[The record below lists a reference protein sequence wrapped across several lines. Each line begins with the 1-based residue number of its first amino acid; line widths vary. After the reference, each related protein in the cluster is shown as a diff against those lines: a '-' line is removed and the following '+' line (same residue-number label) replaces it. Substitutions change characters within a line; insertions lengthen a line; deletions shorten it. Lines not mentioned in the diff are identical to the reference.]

1 VVLVTPVVAAEVLAQ
16 YEGRVVVVQAV
27 DGLEELGQV
36 VAVEVG
42 FEVLRVP
49 EELVLLVQ
57 PVVPLVVKF
66 LVLQRSLLVSERSPS
81 LLEELSVV

>member
-27 DGLEELGQV
+27 HGLEELGQV
-36 VAVEVG
+36 VAVVG

-49 EELVLLVQ
+49 EEQVLLVQ
-57 PVVPLVVKF
+57 PVDVPLVKF

-81 LLEELSVV
+81 LLEAVV